1 MASSASGHTAGGSRD
16 AADVAAR
23 PALLEQLQAAFDPL
37 REEVATTRA
46 QLLRAR
52 LEDHCDD
59 AEGPLVVDRSQ
70 LVSLLGAVDKGRT
83 EATEGDRL
91 IVQHAWV
98 GYWWRL
104 LRGDMSAPGASYQ
117 ADLLACDMFDGQ
129 TRTRPGDRDAHQKKL
144 FFIKKNFF

>member
-1 MASSASGHTAGGSRD
+1 MMASSASGPSAQD
-16 AADVAAR
+16 VADVAAR
-23 PALLEQLQAAFDPL
+23 PALLQQLQAAFDHL

-59 AEGPLVVDRSQ
+59 AEGTLVVDRSQ
-70 LVSLLGAVDKGRT
+70 LDSLLRAVDKGRT
-83 EATEGDRL
+83 EATEGDLL

-104 LRGDMSAPGASYQ
+104 VRGDASAPGASYQ
-117 ADLLACDMFDGQ
+117 ADLLACDTFDGQ
-129 TRTRPGDRDAHQKKL
+129 TRQTMTRPGDRSRSRSPRQ
-144 FFIKKNFF
+144 

>member
-1 MASSASGHTAGGSRD
+1 MMASSASGPSAQD
-16 AADVAAR
+16 VADVAAR
-23 PALLEQLQAAFDPL
+23 PALLQQLQAAFDHL

-91 IVQHAWV
+91 IVKHAWV

-104 LRGDMSAPGASYQ
+104 LRGDMSALGPSYQ